1 MAKYIIVSR
10 HPAAVEFIR
19 EEMPELADAEVFA
32 SVTAQDVEGK
42 VVVGNL
48 PLSMACLAAE
58 VIAVEFEGAPPRG
71 QEYGVEDMRAA
82 GAKLARYRVLGEA
95 AVEGLKAEVN
105 GLLFEAGGM
114 TTPDEVNERLEKHL

>member
-19 EEMPELADAEVFA
+19 EEMPELTDAEVFA

>member
-19 EEMPELADAEVFA
+19 EEMPELTDAEVFA

-71 QEYGVEDMRAA
+71 QEYGVEEMRAA
-82 GAKLARYRVLGEA
+82 GAFDGQQQLGNP
-95 AVEGLKAEVN
+95 VPLC
-105 GLLFEAGGM
+105 
-114 TTPDEVNERLEKHL
+114 TTRG